1 MNLSEVWG
9 FPTYFDIVIYTG
21 LVPGEYIPPGVG
33 NNSAEGKKEEKKIT
47 GRKIKNK

>member
-21 LVPGEYIPPGVG
+21 LVPGEYILTFPRGV
-33 NNSAEGKKEEKKIT
+33 ETIQPREKKEEKNNGK
-47 GRKIKNK
+47 KK